1 MVSARPSP
9 KLDSFE
15 PDIARRVA
23 MTLSCGDADAI
34 PKVDDAGKVYE
45 QQGKRVQVMHNGLLV
60 EAGGYYGDWMT
71 EVIRALRGHH
81 EPQEERV
88 FDQIV
93 RRLAGEP
100 GPLYMIEFG
109 SYWAYYALW
118 FCKAIASGRAIAVE
132 PDPTYLAVGK
142 RNAALNDLTG
152 AVSFVH
158 GAIGNR
164 PGQLMDF
171 RAESDGC
178 DHQVTQYDLGSVLE
192 TAGVDRVDVVLADV
206 QGAETIILER
216 GKNDFRQGR
225 VRFLIVST
233 HHHAISGNPLTHQQ
247 AMALLTELGAHVIC
261 EHTVS
266 ESFSGDGL
274 IAVSFDERDR
284 DLTVEVSRARSKDS
298 LFGEVEFDLATS
310 DAQRIRAQQDAAD
323 MRAQFSQIQSQLEK
337 AERQIISL
345 TRRMDISESQRDEL
359 QQQLD
364 AVLATKLWRWS
375 QRPRQ
380 IYGGLRRSLNPE
392 RR

>member
-1 MVSARPSP
+1 
-9 KLDSFE
+9 
-15 PDIARRVA
+15 
-23 MTLSCGDADAI
+23 
-34 PKVDDAGKVYE
+34 
-45 QQGKRVQVMHNGLLV
+45 
-60 EAGGYYGDWMT
+60 MT
-71 EVIRALRGHH
+71 EVIRTLRGHH

-93 RRLAGEP
+93 RRLAGER
-100 GPLYMIEFG
+100 GPLFMIEFG

-118 FCKAIASGRAIAVE
+118 FCRAIASARAIAVE
-132 PDPTYLAVGK
+132 PDPAYLAVGQ
-142 RNAALNDLTG
+142 RNAVLNDLTA

-158 GAIGNR
+158 GAVGNR
-164 PGQLMDF
+164 PGQLLDF

-178 DHQVTQYDLGSVLE
+178 DHQVTQYDLGSVLD
-192 TAGVDRVDVVLADV
+192 TAGLDRVDVVLADV

-216 GKNDFRQGR
+216 GKSDFRQGR

-247 AMALLTELGAHVIC
+247 AIALLTELGAHVIC
-261 EHTVS
+261 EHSVS

-284 DLTVEVSRARSKDS
+284 DLTVDISRARSKDS
-298 LFGEVEFDLATS
+298 LFREVEFDLATS

-323 MRAQFSQIQSQLEK
+323 MRAQLRQVRSQLEK
-337 AERQIISL
+337 AERQMSSL
-345 TRRMDISESQRDEL
+345 TSRMDISEAQRDEL
-359 QQQLD
+359 QERFD

-380 IYGGLRRSLNPE
+380 IYGGLLQSLHRKRR
-392 RR
+392 

>member
-1 MVSARPSP
+1 MVLARPLP
-9 KLDSFE
+9 NLDSFE
-15 PDIARRVA
+15 PEIARRVA
-23 MTLSCGDADAI
+23 MTVSCADADGI
-34 PKVDDAGKVYE
+34 PKVDDAGKVYK

-60 EAGGYYGDWMT
+60 EEGGYYGEWMT
-71 EVIRALRGHH
+71 EVIRTLRGHH

-93 RRLAGEP
+93 QRLAGES
-100 GPLYMIEFG
+100 GPSSMIEFG

-118 FCKAIASGRAIAVE
+118 FCRAIASGRAIAVE
-132 PDPTYLAVGK
+132 PDPAYLAVGK
-142 RNAALNDLTG
+142 RNAVLNDLTA

-158 GAIGNR
+158 GAVGSR
-164 PGQLMDF
+164 PGQLLDF

-178 DHQVTQYDLGSVLE
+178 DHQVTQYDLGSVLD
-192 TAGVDRVDVVLADV
+192 TAGLDRVDVVLADV

-216 GKNDFRQGR
+216 GKNNFREGR

-284 DLTVEVSRARSKDS
+284 DLTVEISRARSKDS
-298 LFGEVEFDLATS
+298 LFGEVEFDLAAS
-310 DAQRIRAQQDAAD
+310 DAHRIRAQQDAAD
-323 MRAQFSQIQSQLEK
+323 MRVQLDRVQSQLEK
-337 AERQIISL
+337 AERLITSL
-345 TRRMDISESQRDEL
+345 TSRMDITESQRDDL

-375 QRPRQ
+375 QRPRR
-380 IYGGLRRSLNPE
+380 IYGGLRQSLNPK
-392 RR
+392 RG

>member
-1 MVSARPSP
+1 MVAVRPLPS
-9 KLDSFE
+9 LDSFE

-23 MTLSCGDADAI
+23 MTVSCADADGI

-45 QQGKRVQVMHNGLLV
+45 QHGKRVQVMHNGLLV
-60 EAGGYYGDWMT
+60 EEGGYYGDWMT
-71 EVIRALRGHH
+71 EVIRTLRGHH

-93 RRLAGEP
+93 RRLAGES
-100 GPLYMIEFG
+100 GPSYMIEFG

-118 FCKAIASGRAIAVE
+118 FCRAMSSGRAIAVE
-132 PDPTYLAVGK
+132 PDPAYLAVGQ
-142 RNAALNDLTG
+142 RNAALNDLTAAVTFVQG
-152 AVSFVH
+152 AV
-158 GAIGNR
+158 GNR
-164 PGQLMDF
+164 PGQLLDF

-178 DHQVTQYDLGSVLE
+178 DHQVTQFDLGSVLE
-192 TAGVDRVDVVLADV
+192 TAGLDRVDVVLADV

-298 LFGEVEFDLATS
+298 LFGEVEFDLAAS
-310 DAQRIRAQQDAAD
+310 DAQRNRAQQDAAD
-323 MRAQFSQIQSQLEK
+323 MRAQLDGVQSRLEE
-337 AERQIISL
+337 AEGQIISL
-345 TRRMDISESQRDEL
+345 TSRLDISESERHEL
-359 QQQLD
+359 HQQLD
-364 AVLATKLWRWS
+364 AVLATKVWRWS
-375 QRPRQ
+375 QGPRR
-380 IYGGLRRSLNPE
+380 IYGDLRQSLQPK